1 MAEVERG
8 RDACPELGADS
19 QEEAGCGQS
28 ERVAVHFYGP
38 RSFDGDGVHRSPK
51 DRLSILTLTT
61 LLGPKGPW
69 HCNLEKDGLI
79 YDCNRQ
85 YGCVVY
91 FAGNYNS
98 TPTESIAL
106 DAKFDPSW
114 FTHARRFQLVLSLA
128 NLLGFPVTPVPVN
141 CVSAICRTICIPCV
155 GIRTPRHLL
164 EELQWSTRLMPQR

>member
-1 MAEVERG
+1 MAEVERRRVAG
-8 RDACPELGADS
+8 QELGADS
-19 QEEAGCGQS
+19 QAEAGRGQP
-28 ERVAVHFYGP
+28 EGVTVHFYGP
-38 RSFDGDGVHRSPK
+38 SSFGGTRVHRSPK

-61 LLGPKGPW
+61 LLGPNGPW

-85 YGCVVY
+85 HGCVVY
-91 FAGNYNS
+91 FAGNYNG
-98 TPTESIAL
+98 TPAESIAL

-114 FTHARRFQLVLSLA
+114 FTHARKFQLVSSLA

-164 EELQWSTRLMPQR
+164 EELQWSTRLMHQR